1 MRASQ
6 DAVRAMIDH
15 LVRETGLAPLDAY
28 VLCSVVVDL
37 KITEVVDRPNWVVAA
52 YLPRS
57 VLS

>member
-1 MRASQ
+1 
-6 DAVRAMIDH
+6 
-15 LVRETGLAPLDAY
+15 

-52 YLPRS
+52 YLPLS